1 MKKEVLAINNK
12 EFYNISKEAQE
23 LYIELLINSKG
34 KEWTFEVLG
43 EEYTKEQMTGSLW
56 CDYHATKELY
66 MGTGAE
72 LKGYCVDLTDK
83 DAELVNELAQEGLL
97 NVEKSY
103 IPKSKS
109 YTLVDKKELEEKG
122 LDAITYPVLFP
133 IHCAFAKEN
142 KIHYLY
148 TFILSN
154 MDKQTH
160 IFDMKQAQVAEETG
174 IPVSTIKKQMNKLKG
189 LGLLE
194 KQGRKFKVIQ
204 DAIKPFTYIDS
215 ELLPLLLAVE
225 KENAGSVFV
234 YSWMTKNLEK
244 NQEFYKGQI
253 LGALGHSSSKN
264 QNDKNTYGGHNY
276 TVITNILK
284 GLKDAGLVAYTEYK
298 FYDKNGKERLLTTGE
313 KKGLVLVD
321 IKLTAGTEIKE
332 GKTHYTYSHAIE
344 AEYSEEEAIKAFIEE
359 CKKES
364 LEYIVF
370 LEQEAQL
377 EVMKE
382 RLLQLKD
389 KEGICAF

>member
-12 EFYNISKEAQE
+12 EFYNVSKEAQE

-72 LKGYCVDLTDK
+72 LKGYYVDLENK
-83 DAELVNELAQEGLL
+83 DAELINELAQEGLL

-133 IHCAFAKEN
+133 IHCAFGKEN

-174 IPVSTIKKQMNKLKG
+174 MKLRTVKDQLNKLKK

-253 LGALGHSSSKN
+253 LGAMGYKSVTNNEGKN
-264 QNDKNTYGGHNY
+264 HYGY
-276 TVITNILK
+276 RYELITNILE

-313 KKGLVLVD
+313 KKGLILVD
-321 IKLTAGTEIKE
+321 IKLTARTEIKE

-359 CKKES
+359 CKKQP
-364 LEYIVF
+364 LEYAVF

-382 RLLQLKD
+382 RLLQLQD
-389 KEGICAF
+389 KEEVCAF

>member
-12 EFYNISKEAQE
+12 EFYNVSKEAQE
-23 LYIELLINSKG
+23 LYIELLINSKD

-43 EEYTKEQMTGSLW
+43 EEYTKEQMTKQLW
-56 CDYHATKELY
+56 STYHASKGLGV
-66 MGTGAE
+66 GTGAE
-72 LKGYCVDLTDK
+72 LKGYYVDLTDK
-83 DAELVNELAQEGLL
+83 DAELVNELAQESLL

-133 IHCAFAKEN
+133 IHCAFGKEN

-148 TFILSN
+148 TFILAN

-160 IFDMKQAQVAEETG
+160 IFDMKQAQIAEETG
-174 IPVSTIKKQMNKLKG
+174 MKLRTVESQIKVLKS

-244 NQEFYKGQI
+244 GQEFCKGQI
-253 LGALGHSSSKN
+253 LGAMNYKGKEKSNGKTDYN
-264 QNDKNTYGGHNY
+264 NNY
-276 TVITNILK
+276 TVITNILE
-284 GLKDAGLVAYTEYK
+284 GLKDAGLVSYTEYK

-377 EVMKE
+377 EVMKA
-382 RLLQLKD
+382 RLLQLQYK
-389 KEGICAF
+389 KGICAF